1 MPSFKNDATNQST
14 IFNDNNQKNK
24 FFQIKKQEKSIDAME
39 RIKSKIELFND
50 NELSH
55 LLLDILKTY
64 GQLICPENTIDI
76 SSQIAF
82 KNFEKQVTQ
91 NQNGIFLNLTNCSEE
106 LWNSCVYCVEQ
117 IEKQNNNLDML
128 DKERQSEMDK
138 IRNSQLNNE

>member
-1 MPSFKNDATNQST
+1 MPSFKNDATNEST

-24 FFQIKKQEKSIDAME
+24 IFQIKKQEKTLDAME

-64 GQLICPENTIDI
+64 GQLICPENTINI
-76 SSQIAF
+76 SSQMAF

-128 DKERQSEMDK
+128 DKERQTEMDK

>member
-1 MPSFKNDATNQST
+1 MPSFKNDATNET
-14 IFNDNNQKNK
+14 NIFNDNNQKNK
-24 FFQIKKQEKSIDAME
+24 IFQIKKQEKTLDAME
-39 RIKSKIELFND
+39 RIKSKIEMFND

-76 SSQIAF
+76 SSQMAF

-138 IRNSQLNNE
+138 IRNSQLSNE

>member
-1 MPSFKNDATNQST
+1 MPSFKNDATNEST

-24 FFQIKKQEKSIDAME
+24 IFQIKKQEKTLDAME

-128 DKERQSEMDK
+128 DKERQTEMDK

>member
-1 MPSFKNDATNQST
+1 MPSFKNDATNQSN
-14 IFNDNNQKNK
+14 IFNDNNQKSK
-24 FFQIKKQEKSIDAME
+24 FFQIKKQEKSLDAME

-50 NELSH
+50 NELSQ

-128 DKERQSEMDK
+128 DKERQCEMDK

>member
-1 MPSFKNDATNQST
+1 MPSFKNDAANQST
-14 IFNDNNQKNK
+14 IFNDNNQKSK
-24 FFQIKKQEKSIDAME
+24 FFHIKKQEKSLEAME